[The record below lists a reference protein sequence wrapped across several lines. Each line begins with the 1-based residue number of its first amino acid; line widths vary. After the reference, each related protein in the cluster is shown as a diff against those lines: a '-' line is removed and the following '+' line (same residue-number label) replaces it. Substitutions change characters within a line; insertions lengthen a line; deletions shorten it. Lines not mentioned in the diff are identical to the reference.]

1 MRAKG
6 IVVFTFLLFSVSS
19 GLAGNEKVLYSFAG
33 GTDGSQPLFAGVIFD
48 QSGNL
53 YGVTAFGGLY
63 NQGTVFQLT
72 PSPGG
77 TWTETVLHS
86 FTGGPDGAQPMG
98 GLITDGAG
106 NIYGTAAYGGAPNC
120 GTVFA
125 LSPSVSGG
133 DWTYTVLHAFIPL
146 SDDGCSPQADLMYDG
161 GIYGTTAGGGHTNQ
175 GTVFWMSTS
184 GGGYTNAYFTRNGGA
199 DPFGGLNSW
208 GFGATCLGGKQNQ
221 GVIYTLAYHAET
233 IRTFT
238 VGGKAGTCPLG
249 DLLTVGQYD
258 MYGITWL
265 GGAGGGG
272 TVYHFSPN
280 PKSRFRP
287 ETTWVLSVLH
297 SFPSFEGDGIYP
309 TAGLTADSAGNLYGT
324 TSAGKTSDGIVFELT
339 PGAKNKWTETVLY
352 SFSGPDGSSPTSNLV
367 FDNAGNLYGTTQK
380 GGAYNQGVVYEVT
393 P

>member
-1 MRAKG
+1 M
-6 IVVFTFLLFSVSS
+6 
-19 GLAGNEKVLYSFAG
+19 LYSFT
-33 GTDGSQPLFAGVIFD
+33 GTPDGSQPLFTGVIFD

-63 NQGTVFQLT
+63 NQGTVFELT

-77 TWTETVLHS
+77 TWTETVLYS
-86 FTGGPDGAQPMG
+86 FTGGPDGGQPMG
-98 GLITDGAG
+98 GLVTDGMG
-106 NIYGTAAYGGAPNC
+106 NLYGTTSQGGSPGC

-125 LSPSVSGG
+125 LSPSGSGG
-133 DWTYTVLHAFIPL
+133 AWTYTVLHAFIPF

-161 GIYGTTAGGGHTNQ
+161 SIYGTTAGGGHTNQ

-199 DPFGGLNSW
+199 DPFGGLNNR

-233 IRTFT
+233 IRSFT
-238 VGGKAGTCPLG
+238 IGGKAGTCALG
-249 DLLTVGQYD
+249 DLLAVGPYE

-272 TVYHFSPN
+272 TVYQLSPN
-280 PKSRFRP
+280 RYRS
-287 ETTWVLSVLH
+287 ETWVLSVLH
-297 SFPSFEGDGIYP
+297 SFPSSEGDGFYP
-309 TAGLTADSAGNLYGT
+309 LAGLTADSAGNLYGT
-324 TSAGKTSDGIVFELT
+324 ASLAKTSAGIVFELS
-339 PGAKNKWTETVLY
+339 PEAKHPNKWTETVLY
-352 SFSGPDGSSPTSNLV
+352 AFSGPDGSSPTSNLV
-367 FDNAGNLYGTTQK
+367 FDNAGNLYGTTQY
-380 GGAYNQGVVYEVT
+380 GGDSNKGVVYEVT